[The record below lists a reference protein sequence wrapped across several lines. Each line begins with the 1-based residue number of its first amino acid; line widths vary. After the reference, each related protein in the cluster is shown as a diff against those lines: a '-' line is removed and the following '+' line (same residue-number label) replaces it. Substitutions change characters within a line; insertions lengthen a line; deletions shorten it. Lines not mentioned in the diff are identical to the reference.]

1 MSQRLN
7 RWTPRALLSRRCFGL
22 SALAALAAAVVLMA
36 VPVTAVAGADQP
48 PPGNIKGFVA
58 TPPATPGTPPVP
70 VENATVR
77 LVRPNGTVIAVTH
90 TNAEGKYGFP
100 NVHPGPYRLQAFK
113 EGVGHG
119 VRHTFV
125 HPGQTV
131 IVPIGLHP

>member
-1 MSQRLN
+1 MSRNLTRRLM
-7 RWTPRALLSRRCFGL
+7 ARRYFGL

-36 VPVTAVAGADQP
+36 VPVSAVADADQP

-70 VENATVR
+70 VEDATVR
-77 LVRPNGTVIAVTH
+77 LVRPNGTVVAVTH
-90 TNAEGKYGFP
+90 TNAQGKYGFP

-119 VRHTFV
+119 MRHTFV
-125 HPGQTV
+125 FPGQTV